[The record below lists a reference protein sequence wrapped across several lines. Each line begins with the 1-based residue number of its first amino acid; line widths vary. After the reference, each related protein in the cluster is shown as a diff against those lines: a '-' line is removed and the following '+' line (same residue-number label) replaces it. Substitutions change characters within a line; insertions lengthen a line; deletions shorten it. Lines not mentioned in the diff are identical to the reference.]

1 MGENLR
7 IPKSVAWCCVLLFAC
22 RLATAQPPAS
32 SEQAARQVAEARSDG
47 AGNVADDAGQHTR
60 QQAGQHTRQQIVAKE
75 AVPIRISPPTPWL
88 LGLAGW
94 EVARTEASEHYRLL
108 RTLEIDVFSSTHA
121 WAEVELPGVR
131 GRGGGPESGWV
142 YWGESFTADSEHF
155 AWEDTAADA
164 SGSPT
169 REGRP

>member
-7 IPKSVAWCCVLLFAC
+7 IPKSVAWWCVLLFTC
-22 RLATAQPPAS
+22 LLATAQPPAS
-32 SEQAARQVAEARSDG
+32 SEQTTRQAEARGDG
-47 AGNVADDAGQHTR
+47 AGNAPDDAGQHTR
-60 QQAGQHTRQQIVAKE
+60 QLAGQHTRRQIVAKE

-94 EVARTEASEHYRLL
+94 EVARTKVSEHYSLL

-121 WAEVELPGVR
+121 WAEIELPGVT

-155 AWEDTAADA
+155 AWEDTAA
-164 SGSPT
+164 GRSPT